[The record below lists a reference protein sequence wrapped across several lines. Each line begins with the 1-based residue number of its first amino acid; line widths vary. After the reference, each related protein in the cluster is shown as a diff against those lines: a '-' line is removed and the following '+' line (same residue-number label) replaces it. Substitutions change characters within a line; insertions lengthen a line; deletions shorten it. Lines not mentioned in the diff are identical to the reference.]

1 MPLSSGYSKQYTQPL
16 DSNLS
21 SLFGFGSLE
30 DISGGDLLE
39 GLSSNAVPDAPLF
52 GLGTGNFGATP
63 APAAGGNFLSEMLG
77 GEDALSNI
85 GGLLQGGAG
94 LFNAFTGYKGLGLQ
108 EDALNFNKATT
119 RANFAN
125 EAKMVNSQLEDRQRA
140 RRASAG
146 GEAGKYESVSTYMD
160 KNSVAGTI

>member
-1 MPLSSGYSKQYTQPL
+1 MATGTFNFDPISDFLNFGKNQQQPL
-16 DSNLS
+16 NSLKFEGPGNPYTGLVSDANLS
-21 SLFGFGSLE
+21 S
-30 DISGGDLLE
+30 DILGTPIGG
-39 GLSSNAVPDAPLF
+39 GGAVPSKSK
-52 GLGTGNFGATP
+52 
-63 APAAGGNFLSEMLG
+63 GGIFDFLKR
-77 GEDALSNI
+77 EDALSDI